1 MSPCVSSR
9 TQSKV
14 LLKTNF
20 SGGYVKRSRAR
31 SWEGA
36 PPKKTSGK
44 WRCSMEKKFKQKTS
58 KVPEIKL
65 VKLPIALIEKIHC
78 SIVIVLINLYCY
90 FLKNN
95 SVTTRYNLF
104 RLFSTG
110 WRGKNELKNF
120 SMAQLYYASNFNYVQ
135 LNYNNIDVQIS
146 LCPPFSTWLPT
157 FISLVSCVSSRTHP
171 KSRKSVKSKIHLRS
185 WEGAPKKMYLLSL
198 LKKSKKRENM
208 WFPTQL
214 K

>member
-1 MSPCVSSR
+1 M
-9 TQSKV
+9 
-14 LLKTNF
+14 LGLE
-20 SGGYVKRSRAR
+20 RAR
-31 SWEGA
+31 PQKRRLGDGDVRW
-36 PPKKTSGK
+36 K
-44 WRCSMEKKFKQKTS
+44 KKFKKMTS

-65 VKLPIALIEKIHC
+65 VQLIIALIEKIHC

-110 WRGKNELKNF
+110 WKGKNELMNF

-171 KSRKSVKSKIHLRS
+171 KSRKSVKNKIHLRS
-185 WEGAPKKMYLLSL
+185 WEGAPKKMCLHSL